1 MKNSVDERNKVTPG
15 QWIAATLSAIIF
27 LSGLVMSVRASDLQN
42 INEVQRDHA
51 TRIRFLETSL
61 ATLAQKQA
69 DLVDLINRYIS
80 ASHK

>member
-51 TRIRFLETSL
+51 LRIRALESSV
-61 ATLAQKQA
+61 ATLVQKQA

-80 ASHK
+80 AMQK

>member
-1 MKNSVDERNKVTPG
+1 MKKDADDGRVSPG
-15 QWIAATLSAIIF
+15 QWIAAGLSAVIF

-51 TRIRFLETSL
+51 LRIRALESSV
-61 ATLAQKQA
+61 ATLVQKQA

-80 ASHK
+80 AMQK

>member
-1 MKNSVDERNKVTPG
+1 MKKDADDRRVSPG
-15 QWIAATLSAIIF
+15 QWIAAGLSAVIF

-51 TRIRFLETSL
+51 LRIRALESSVAIL
-61 ATLAQKQA
+61 VQKQA

-80 ASHK
+80 AMQK